1 MGPAA
6 PGQRNGMDIGVFL
19 PIGNNGWLISK
30 SSPQYMPTF
39 ELNKAVVQ
47 RAEAYGFDFALS
59 MIKLKGFGGETE
71 FWDHCLESFTLTAA
85 LATVTERIKLYASAP
100 ILALEPA
107 IAARMAVTVDA
118 IAPGRAGVNIV
129 TGWAPAEYAQ
139 MGLWP
144 GDEHFADRYTRAAEY
159 VTVMKQLW
167 DEGVSDFQGEFYR
180 MDDCVL
186 SPRPAGGHID
196 VLAAG
201 QSGTGMRFAAEHADG
216 HFILG
221 SGVNTPLALSKA
233 AAALVGEVRRV
244 GRSVGTLALFMIIA
258 AESDEAAQAKWKDY
272 HDNADLAALG
282 YVAGQTAQDK
292 DADAS
297 STAKTVALPEGA
309 VNLNM
314 GTLVGSYESVAR
326 MLDSISGI
334 DGVQGVILVFDE
346 FLQGVEDFGT
356 RIQPLMKSRAAR
368 GAAAP
373 AIG

>member
-1 MGPAA
+1 
-6 PGQRNGMDIGVFL
+6 MDIGVFL

-39 ELNKAVVQ
+39 ELNRTVVR

-85 LATVTERIKLYASAP
+85 LAAVTERIKLYASVP
-100 ILALEPA
+100 ILALPPA

-144 GDEHFADRYTRAAEY
+144 GDGHFANRYARAAEY
-159 VTVMKQLW
+159 VTVMRQLW
-167 DEGVSDFQGEFYR
+167 GEGVSDFQGEFYG
-180 MDDCVL
+180 MDACVL

-201 QSGTGMRFAAEHADG
+201 QSGTGMRFAAEYADG
-216 HFILG
+216 NFILG
-221 SGVNTPLALSKA
+221 RGVNTPLALSEA
-233 AAALVGEVRRV
+233 AAALAHEAGGT
-244 GRSVGTLALFMIIA
+244 GRDVGTLALFMIIA
-258 AESDEAAQAKWKDY
+258 AETDGAARAKWKDY

-282 YVAGQTAQDK
+282 YLVDETAK
-292 DADAS
+292 DTEADDAS
-297 STAKTVALPEGA
+297 TARTVALPEGA
-309 VNLNM
+309 VNFNM

-326 MLDSISGI
+326 MLDQVSGI
-334 DGVQGVILVFDE
+334 DGVAGVILVFDE
-346 FLQGVEDFGT
+346 FLEGVEDFGT
-356 RIQPLMKSRAAR
+356 RIQPLMTSRTSGPGRA
-368 GAAAP
+368 
-373 AIG
+373 

>member
-1 MGPAA
+1 ME
-6 PGQRNGMDIGVFL
+6 IGVFL

-39 ELNKAVVQ
+39 ELNKTVVQ

-85 LATVTERIKLYASAP
+85 LAAVTERIKLYASAP
-100 ILALEPA
+100 VLALEPA
-107 IAARMAVTVDA
+107 IAARMAVTIDA

-144 GDEHFADRYTRAAEY
+144 GDEHFADRYKRAAEY
-159 VTVMKQLW
+159 VTVMKELW

-314 GTLVGSYESVAR
+314 GTLVGSYESIAR

-334 DGVQGVILVFDE
+334 DGVTGVILVFDE
-346 FLQGVEDFGT
+346 FLEGVENFGT

-368 GAAAP
+368 GAAGP